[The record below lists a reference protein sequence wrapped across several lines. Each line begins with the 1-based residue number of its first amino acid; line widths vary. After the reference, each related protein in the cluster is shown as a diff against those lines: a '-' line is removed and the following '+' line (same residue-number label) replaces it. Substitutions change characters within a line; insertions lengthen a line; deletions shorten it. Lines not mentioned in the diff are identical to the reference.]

1 MANLSLDL
9 FRGLLLKFGGPL
21 RSAVPNKTNRPLQ
34 IRLVLFLAVTAVA
47 IIVGWQILK
56 PSDVLPIYHPSQLDP
71 RLVADEVKGRS
82 GEHHVSDFNLIDQH
96 GAHVNLSDV
105 GERIIVADF
114 FFTTCATICP
124 KMTTQMGRVQAA
136 FPKETPLMLLSH
148 SVTPEMDSVPV
159 LASYAELY
167 KADYDRW
174 RFLTGDRKQI
184 YDLARGSYFA
194 AVDEGDGGPDDFVH
208 TENFV
213 LVDPQRRIRGFYD
226 GTKTVDVDRLI
237 ADIEKLL
244 EELKDHTPDK

>member
-1 MANLSLDL
+1 M
-9 FRGLLLKFGGPL
+9 
-21 RSAVPNKTNRPLQ
+21 V
-34 IRLVLFLAVTAVA
+34 VA
-47 IIVGWQILK
+47 AIAITIGWQILK

-71 RLVADEVKGRS
+71 RLVADDVKGRT
-82 GEHHVSDFNLIDQH
+82 GEHRISDFKLIDQH
-96 GAHVNLSDV
+96 GALVDYSDV
-105 GERIIVADF
+105 KDNIIVADF

-136 FPKETPLMLLSH
+136 FPKEAPLMLLSH

-159 LASYAELY
+159 LANYADLHQ
-167 KADYDRW
+167 ADYDRW

-237 ADIEKLL
+237 SDIKKLL
-244 EELKDHTPDK
+244 EELEKPIPSN